1 MKIKVSKYVAK
12 SMHREANQII
22 MQTYIDSG
30 KGGQHRNKTQS
41 GVRLIDTIT
50 GLRAEDCTQRN
61 QLANKKLAKEKLV
74 LRLIEYYQTEEAKSK
89 ETDLDKFGNQ
99 FEIVRNYDFKLG
111 VVDRRV
117 PGKTYS
123 VDRVLSGKDLGK
135 LIKDVHNN
143 VAQNYL

>member
-1 MKIKVSKYVAK
+1 MRIKVSAYVAK
-12 SMHREANQII
+12 QMHREANQII
-22 MQTYIDSG
+22 MQTFIDSG

-74 LRLIEYYQTEEAKSK
+74 LRLVEYYQAAEAKSK
-89 ETDLDKFGNQ
+89 ESALTNVGNLL
-99 FEIVRNYDFKLG
+99 EIVRNYDFKLG
-111 VVDRRV
+111 VLDRRV
-117 PGKTYS
+117 PGKIYS

-135 LIKDVHNN
+135 LIKDVHSN